1 MQLHL
6 RTAPTVEPPTSSEV
20 PCILLDWDSQFF
32 GRRVASVRDHKLSSG
47 SLGKIEAWCEKQ
59 QIDCLYFLTP
69 FEDSE
74 TIRLAERAQFTLVDI
89 RLTLVSDLPE
99 PVGTLAGAPVIRTSR
114 QEDIP
119 TLRTIARSSHT
130 SSRFYFDSHFPRHLC
145 DALYEI
151 WIEKSCCGH
160 ADVVFVPEVDGQPAG
175 YLSCHLGPSQ
185 NTGSIGLVGL
195 AAEARGRDVGTEMV
209 RAAQRWFF
217 ERNVKK
223 VTVVTQGRNVAAQRL
238 YQRSGF
244 CTQSVELWYHRWFS
258 RESGSEHLQNSI

>member
-6 RTAPTVEPPTSSEV
+6 RTAPTVEQPTPGEA

-47 SLGKIEAWCEKQ
+47 SRGEIETWCERQ
-59 QIDCLYFLTP
+59 QIDCLYFLTR

-74 TIRLAERAQFTLVDI
+74 TIQLAERAQFTLVDI

-99 PVGTLAGAPVIRTSR
+99 PIETLVGVPVIRTSR

-119 TLRTIARSSHT
+119 TLRRIARSSHT

-145 DALYEI
+145 DAIYET
-151 WIEKSCCGH
+151 WIEKSCSGQ
-160 ADVVFVPEVDGQPAG
+160 ADAVFVPEVDGQPAG
-175 YLSCHLGPSQ
+175 YLSCHLGPNQ
-185 NTGSIGLVGL
+185 TGNIGLVGL

-238 YQRSGF
+238 YQRCGF
-244 CTQSVELWYHRWFS
+244 GTQSVELWYHRWFS
-258 RESGSEHLQNSI
+258 RESGSELLQNSI